1 MRTYSEAGGSSLE
14 EADDPS
20 AAVAPLVDVSFL
32 LLIFF
37 LVTSTVVRPERDLN
51 VGIPG
56 PPEEGALTRAPM
68 VIEIRG
74 NGAVVLNPGAREMVL
89 SQDASDQALG
99 ALKSQLAMMT
109 AIGGNEGPLVV
120 IRPLNDARQQRV
132 VDVLNCLSG
141 SGVQKV
147 SFVDE

>member
-1 MRTYSEAGGSSLE
+1 
-14 EADDPS
+14 
-20 AAVAPLVDVSFL
+20 
-32 LLIFF
+32 
-37 LVTSTVVRPERDLN
+37 
-51 VGIPG
+51 
-56 PPEEGALTRAPM
+56 M